1 MRAMNKHRRSRKAI
15 ITTLGLRPSVKEEFG
30 AFRKALF
37 VDQLGWSL
45 KLHGNIEIDEFDTD
59 NTVYCLI
66 QESDK
71 IISGFRAV
79 ITTLPYLV
87 KTHFSHL

>member
-1 MRAMNKHRRSRKAI
+1 MNKHRRSRKAI
-15 ITTLGLRPSVKEEFG
+15 ITTLALRPSVMEEFG

-45 KLHGNIEIDEFDTD
+45 KLQGDIELDEFDTE
-59 NTVYCLI
+59 NAVYCLI

-71 IISGFRAV
+71 IISGIQGCNNDAS
-79 ITTLPYLV
+79 L
-87 KTHFSHL
+87 FS